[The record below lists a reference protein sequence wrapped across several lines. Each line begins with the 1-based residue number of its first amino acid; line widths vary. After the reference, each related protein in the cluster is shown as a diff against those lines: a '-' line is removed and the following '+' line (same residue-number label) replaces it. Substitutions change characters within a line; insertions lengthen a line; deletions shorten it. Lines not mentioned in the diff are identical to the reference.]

1 MICSAATTSRSE
13 RDRRAVN
20 DAQHA
25 QLCAVFYAARLRWA
39 VFPLH
44 PLRRDGRCGGCG
56 GEQCAG
62 KHPIP
67 TRWERTIASGQAA
80 ETAWRPQLGERGIG
94 LVCGARSGVWVLDID
109 PDTGGL
115 DTLARLE
122 QAHGPLPA
130 TWRSRTGT
138 GGEHVFFAAKDDSVR
153 NSASQVEQGLDVRG
167 AGGYVVL
174 PPTMHRAGRRYEWI
188 TPPGRTPPASAPPW
202 LASLAFIRPRKRR
215 DGTRRN
221 GNESLKMIAAG
232 KRHDALIRFCGLLR
246 SCGLGEDA
254 IVECGF
260 ALLRHHA
267 VREPPMD
274 LKQAERDMRDVARR
288 YPPTAPVR

>member
-1 MICSAATTSRSE
+1 MT
-13 RDRRAVN
+13 
-20 DAQHA
+20 
-25 QLCAVFYAARLRWA
+25 
-39 VFPLH
+39 
-44 PLRRDGRCGGCG
+44 
-56 GEQCAG
+56 
-62 KHPIP
+62 
-67 TRWERTIASGQAA
+67 
-80 ETAWRPQLGERGIG
+80 WRPRLGRRGIG
-94 LVCGARSGVWVLDID
+94 LACGARSGVWVLDVD
-109 PDTGGL
+109 VDSGGL

-122 QAHGPLPA
+122 ETHGKLPV

-138 GGEHVFFAAKDDSVR
+138 GGEHVFFAAADDSIR

-174 PPTMHRAGRRYEWI
+174 PPTMHRSGHQYEWI
-188 TPPGRTPPASAPPW
+188 NPPDETPLAAAPSW
-202 LASLAFIRPRKRR
+202 LASLALIRPRKQ
-215 DGTRRN
+215 RN
-221 GNESLKMIAAG
+221 GHRSSSSLKVIAAG

-274 LKQAERDMRDVARR
+274 LEQAERDMRDVARR
-288 YPPTAPVR
+288 YPPTVPVR